1 MKQRPWLFLL
11 PALILVSISAFIP
24 LITVMNYSQLTLL
37 PGTQPYFSGLENF
50 VAIIQD
56 PAFQGALGRQILFS
70 GLVLITEIPLGL
82 ALALC
87 MPSDGPGAAVSL
99 VLLGIPLLIPWNVVG
114 IIWRVFTRSDIGV
127 LPEVFSWFGYTTYN
141 VSQFTGDAWWT
152 VLAMDIWHWTP
163 LVVLICYAGIQAI
176 PEEYYMAAKIDRAS
190 PWKTFRYVT
199 LPNIRGVLIIAVLLR
214 LMDSFKIYAEP
225 FVLTGGGPGSA
236 TTFMSTYASRMAI
249 GGFQMGRGGAT
260 SLIYF
265 FIVIFLSFV
274 IYIIMLN
281 LGQGAGGDQ

>member
-1 MKQRPWLFLL
+1 MKQRPWLFLA

-24 LITVMNYSQLTLL
+24 LITVINYSQLSLL
-37 PGTQPYFSGLENF
+37 PGSAPYFIGLENF
-50 VAIIQD
+50 VAILQD
-56 PAFQGALGRQILFS
+56 PAFTGALGRQFLFS
-70 GLVLITEIPLGL
+70 FLVLITEIPLGL
-82 ALALC
+82 GLALC
-87 MPSDGPGAAVSL
+87 MPNEGPGVGVSL

-127 LPEVFSWFGYTTYN
+127 VPELFSWIGINYN
-141 VSQFTGDAWWT
+141 LSQFTGDAWWT

-163 LVVLICYAGIQAI
+163 LVILICFAGIQAI

-199 LPNIRGVLIIAVLLR
+199 LPNLRGVLIIAVLLR

-225 FVLTGGGPGSA
+225 FVLTGGGPGSS
-236 TTFMSTYASRMAI
+236 TTFLSTYTSRMAI
-249 GGFQMGRGGAT
+249 GGFEMGRGAAT
-260 SLIYF
+260 SLIYM
-265 FIVIFLSFV
+265 FIVILLSFV

-281 LGQGAGGDQ
+281 LGQGAGEE

>member
-24 LITVMNYSQLTLL
+24 LIAVMNYSQLTLL

-50 VAIIQD
+50 VAILED
-56 PAFQGALGRQILFS
+56 EAFRAALGRQVVFS
-70 GLVLITEIPLGL
+70 FLVLLTEIPLGL
-82 ALALC
+82 
-87 MPSDGPGAAVSL
+87 GFSL
-99 VLLGIPLLIPWNVVG
+99 VLLGVPLLIPWNVVG

-127 LPEVFSWFGYTTYN
+127 LPAAFEWVGYSYS
-141 VSQFTGDAWWT
+141 VSSSTVDAWWT

-163 LVVLICYAGIQAI
+163 LVILICYAGIQAI

-199 LPNIRGVLIIAVLLR
+199 LPNLRGVLIIAVLLR

-236 TTFMSTYASRMAI
+236 TTFLSTYTSRMAI
-249 GGFQMGRGGAT
+249 GGFQMGRGAAT

-265 FIVIFLSFV
+265 FIVILLSFV
-274 IYIIMLN
+274 IYIVMLN
-281 LGQGAGGDQ
+281 LGQGAGESK

>member
-1 MKQRPWLFLL
+1 MKQRPWLFLT

-24 LITVMNYSQLTLL
+24 LITVINYSQLSLL
-37 PGTQPYFSGLENF
+37 PGSAPYYTGLENF
-50 VAIIQD
+50 MKVIQD
-56 PAFQGALGRQILFS
+56 SSFRGALWRQCIFS

-87 MPSDGPGAAVSL
+87 MPTEGKGVGVSL

-127 LPEVFSWFGYTTYN
+127 LPEFFEWLGYAYN
-141 VSQFTGDAWWT
+141 VSSNTGDAWWT

-176 PEEYYMAAKIDRAS
+176 PQEYYMAAKIDRAS

-199 LPNIRGVLIIAVLLR
+199 LPNLRGVLIIAVLLR

-225 FVLTGGGPGSA
+225 FVLTGGGPGSS
-236 TTFMSTYASRMAI
+236 TTFLSTYTSRMAI
-249 GGFQMGRGGAT
+249 GGFQMGRGAAT

-265 FIVIFLSFV
+265 FIVILLSFV

-281 LGQGAGGDQ
+281 LGQGAGEE

>member
-1 MKQRPWLFLL
+1 MKQRPWLFLA
-11 PALILVSISAFIP
+11 PALILVSLSAFIP
-24 LITVMNYSQLTLL
+24 LITVINYSQLSLL
-37 PGTQPYFSGLENF
+37 PGSAPYFIGLENF
-50 VAIIQD
+50 MEVLRD
-56 PAFQGALGRQILFS
+56 PAFTGALGRQFLFS
-70 GLVLITEIPLGL
+70 FLVLVTEIPLGL

-87 MPSDGPGAAVSL
+87 MPSEGPGVGVSL

-127 LPEVFSWFGYTTYN
+127 VPEVFSWVGYNYN
-141 VSQFTGDAWWT
+141 LSQFTGDAWWT

-163 LVVLICYAGIQAI
+163 LVILICFAGIQAI

-199 LPNIRGVLIIAVLLR
+199 LPNLRGVLIIAVLLR

-236 TTFMSTYASRMAI
+236 TTFLSTYTSRMAI
-249 GGFQMGRGGAT
+249 GGFQMGRGAAT
-260 SLIYF
+260 SLIYM
-265 FIVIFLSFV
+265 FIVILLSFV

-281 LGQGAGGDQ
+281 LGQGAGED

>member
-11 PALILVSISAFIP
+11 PALLLVSISAFIP

-37 PGTQPYFSGLENF
+37 PGTEPYFSGLENF
-50 VAIIQD
+50 VAILED
-56 PAFQGALGRQILFS
+56 EAFRGALGRQIIFS
-70 GLVLITEIPLGL
+70 FLVLITEIPLGL
-82 ALALC
+82 GLALC
-87 MPSDGPGAAVSL
+87 MPKEGPGVGVSL

-127 LPEVFSWFGYTTYN
+127 LPAAFDWFGYSYEISSST
-141 VSQFTGDAWWT
+141 FDAWWT

-199 LPNIRGVLIIAVLLR
+199 LPNLRGVLIIAVLLR

-225 FVLTGGGPGSA
+225 FVLTGGGPGSS
-236 TTFMSTYASRMAI
+236 TTFLSTYTSRMAI
-249 GGFQMGRGGAT
+249 GGFQMGRGAAT

-265 FIVIFLSFV
+265 FIVILISFV
-274 IYIIMLN
+274 IYIVMLN

>member
-11 PALILVSISAFIP
+11 PALLLVSISAFIP
-24 LITVMNYSQLTLL
+24 LMTVMNYSQLTLL
-37 PGTQPYFSGLENF
+37 PGTEPYFAGLENF
-50 VAIIQD
+50 IAVLED
-56 PAFQGALGRQILFS
+56 EGFRGALQRQIVFS
-70 GLVLITEIPLGL
+70 FLVLITEIPLGL
-82 ALALC
+82 GLALC
-87 MPSDGPGAAVSL
+87 MPKEGPGVGLSL

-127 LPEVFSWFGYTTYN
+127 LPAAFDWFGYSYS
-141 VSQFTGDAWWT
+141 VSSNTFDAWWT

-199 LPNIRGVLIIAVLLR
+199 LPNLRGVLIIAVLLR

-225 FVLTGGGPGSA
+225 FVLTGGGPGSS
-236 TTFMSTYASRMAI
+236 TTFLSTYTSRMAI
-249 GGFQMGRGGAT
+249 GGFQMGRGAAT

-265 FIVIFLSFV
+265 FIVILISFV

>member
-11 PALILVSISAFIP
+11 PALLLVSISAFIP

-37 PGTQPYFSGLENF
+37 PGTEPYFAGLENF
-50 VAIIQD
+50 VAILED
-56 PAFQGALGRQILFS
+56 EGFRGALQRQIVFS
-70 GLVLITEIPLGL
+70 FLVLITEIPLGL
-82 ALALC
+82 GLALC
-87 MPSDGPGAAVSL
+87 MPKEGPGVGLSL

-127 LPEVFSWFGYTTYN
+127 LPAAFDWFGYSYS
-141 VSQFTGDAWWT
+141 VSSNTFDAWWT

-199 LPNIRGVLIIAVLLR
+199 LPNLRGVLIIAVLLR

-225 FVLTGGGPGSA
+225 FVLTGGGPGSS
-236 TTFMSTYASRMAI
+236 TTFLSTYTSRMAI
-249 GGFQMGRGGAT
+249 GGFEMGKGAAT

-265 FIVIFLSFV
+265 FIVILISFV
-274 IYIIMLN
+274 IYIVMLN
-281 LGQGAGGDQ
+281 IGQGAGGDQ

>member
-24 LITVMNYSQLTLL
+24 LITVINYSQLSLL
-37 PGTQPYFSGLENF
+37 PGSAPYFVGLENF
-50 VAIIQD
+50 AKVLND
-56 PAFQGALGRQILFS
+56 PAFTGALGRQFLFS
-70 GLVLITEIPLGL
+70 LLVLITEIPLGL
-82 ALALC
+82 GLALC
-87 MPSDGPGAAVSL
+87 MPSEGKGVGASL

-114 IIWRVFTRSDIGV
+114 IIWRVFTRTDIGV
-127 LPEVFSWFGYTTYN
+127 LPVLFEWVGYSYN
-141 VSQFTGDAWWT
+141 LSANAGDAWWT

-199 LPNIRGVLIIAVLLR
+199 LPNLRGVLIIAVLLR

-225 FVLTGGGPGSA
+225 FVLTGGGPGST
-236 TTFMSTYASRMAI
+236 TTFLSTYTSRMAI
-249 GGFQMGRGGAT
+249 GGFQMGRGAAT

-265 FIVIFLSFV
+265 FIVILLSFV

-281 LGQGAGGDQ
+281 LGQGAGADE

>member
-11 PALILVSISAFIP
+11 PALLLVSISAFIP

-37 PGTQPYFSGLENF
+37 PGTEPYFSGLENF
-50 VAIIQD
+50 VAILED
-56 PAFQGALGRQILFS
+56 EAFRGALARQFVFS
-70 GLVLITEIPLGL
+70 FLVLITEIPLGL
-82 ALALC
+82 GLALC
-87 MPSDGPGAAVSL
+87 MPKEGPGVGLSL

-127 LPEVFSWFGYTTYN
+127 LPAAFNWFGYSYEISSST
-141 VSQFTGDAWWT
+141 FDAWWT

-199 LPNIRGVLIIAVLLR
+199 LPNLRGVLIIAVLLR

-225 FVLTGGGPGSA
+225 FVLTGGGPGSS
-236 TTFMSTYASRMAI
+236 TTFLSTYTSRMAI
-249 GGFQMGRGGAT
+249 GGFQMGRGAAT

-265 FIVIFLSFV
+265 FIVILISFV
-274 IYIIMLN
+274 IYIVMLN

>member
-11 PALILVSISAFIP
+11 PALLLVSISAFIP
-24 LITVMNYSQLTLL
+24 LVTVINYSQLTLL
-37 PGTQPYFSGLENF
+37 PGTAPYFVGLENF
-50 VAIIQD
+50 IKILQD
-56 PAFQGALGRQILFS
+56 PEFQGTLKRQFLFS
-70 GLVLITEIPLGL
+70 FLVLITEIPLGL

-87 MPSDGPGAAVSL
+87 MPTEGKGVGISL

-127 LPEVFSWFGYTTYN
+127 LPEVFEWVGYTYN
-141 VSQFTGDAWWT
+141 VSKFTGDAWWT

-176 PEEYYMAAKIDRAS
+176 PEEYYMAAKIDKAS

-199 LPNIRGVLIIAVLLR
+199 LPKLRGVLIIAVLLR
-214 LMDSFKIYAEP
+214 LMDSFKIYSEP
-225 FVLTGGGPGSA
+225 FVLTGGGPGNA
-236 TTFMSTYASRMAI
+236 TTFLSTYTSRMAI
-249 GGFQMGRGGAT
+249 GGFQMGRGAAT

-265 FIVIFLSFV
+265 FIVILLSFV

-281 LGQGAGGDQ
+281 LGQGAGEQQ

>member
-11 PALILVSISAFIP
+11 PALLLVSISAFIP
-24 LITVMNYSQLTLL
+24 LIAVMNYSQLTLL

-50 VAIIQD
+50 VAILND
-56 PAFQGALGRQILFS
+56 EAFRGALYRQCIFS
-70 GLVLITEIPLGL
+70 FLVLITEIPLGL
-82 ALALC
+82 GLALC
-87 MPSDGPGAAVSL
+87 MPKEGPGVGVSL

-127 LPEVFSWFGYTTYN
+127 LPAAFDWFGYSYS
-141 VSQFTGDAWWT
+141 VSSSTIDAWWT

-163 LVVLICYAGIQAI
+163 LVVLICYAGLQAI

-199 LPNIRGVLIIAVLLR
+199 LPNLRGVLIIAVLLR

-225 FVLTGGGPGSA
+225 FVLTGGGPGSS
-236 TTFMSTYASRMAI
+236 TTFLSTYTSRMAI
-249 GGFQMGRGGAT
+249 GGFQMGRGAAT

-265 FIVIFLSFV
+265 FIVILLSFV
-274 IYIIMLN
+274 IYIVMLN
-281 LGQGAGGDQ
+281 LGQGAGGDK

>member
-1 MKQRPWLFLL
+1 MKQRPWLFLT
-11 PALILVSISAFIP
+11 PALILVSLSAFIP
-24 LITVMNYSQLTLL
+24 LITVINYSQLSLL
-37 PGTQPYFSGLENF
+37 PGSAPYFIGLENF
-50 VAIIQD
+50 TEILRD
-56 PAFQGALGRQILFS
+56 PAFTGALGRQFLFS
-70 GLVLITEIPLGL
+70 FLVLITEIPLGL

-87 MPSDGPGAAVSL
+87 MPNEGVGVGVSL

-127 LPEVFSWFGYTTYN
+127 IPELFSWIGYNYN
-141 VSQFTGDAWWT
+141 LSKFTGDAWWT

-163 LVVLICYAGIQAI
+163 LVILICFAGIQAI

-199 LPNIRGVLIIAVLLR
+199 LPNLRGVLIIAVLLR

-225 FVLTGGGPGSA
+225 FVLTGGGPGSS
-236 TTFMSTYASRMAI
+236 TTFLSTYTSRMAI
-249 GGFQMGRGGAT
+249 GGFQMGRGAAT
-260 SLIYF
+260 SLVYM
-265 FIVIFLSFV
+265 FIVILLSFV

-281 LGQGAGGDQ
+281 LGQGAGEE

>member
-11 PALILVSISAFIP
+11 PALLLVSISAFIP

-37 PGTQPYFSGLENF
+37 PGTQPYLAGLENF
-50 VAIIQD
+50 VNILQD
-56 PAFQGALGRQILFS
+56 DAFQGALGRQFLFS
-70 GLVLITEIPLGL
+70 FLVLITEIPLGL
-82 ALALC
+82 ALAVC
-87 MPSDGPGAAVSL
+87 MPKEGVGVGISL

-127 LPEVFSWFGYTTYN
+127 LPEVFEAVGYTYN
-141 VSQFTGDAWWT
+141 VSKFAGDAWFT

-225 FVLTGGGPGSA
+225 FVLTGGGPGST
-236 TTFMSTYASRMAI
+236 TTFLSTYTSRMAI
-249 GGFQMGRGGAT
+249 GGFQMGRGAAT
-260 SLIYF
+260 SLVYF
-265 FIVIFLSFV
+265 FIVILLSFV
-274 IYIIMLN
+274 LYIIMLN

>member
-11 PALILVSISAFIP
+11 PALLLVSISAFIP
-24 LITVMNYSQLTLL
+24 LITVMNYSQMTLL
-37 PGTQPYFSGLENF
+37 PGTEPYFAGLENF
-50 VAIIQD
+50 VAILED
-56 PAFQGALGRQILFS
+56 EAFRGALGRQFVFS
-70 GLVLITEIPLGL
+70 FLVLITEIPLGL
-82 ALALC
+82 GLALC
-87 MPSDGPGAAVSL
+87 MPKEGPGVGVSL

-127 LPEVFSWFGYTTYN
+127 LPAAFNWFGYSYEISSST
-141 VSQFTGDAWWT
+141 FDAWWT

-199 LPNIRGVLIIAVLLR
+199 LPNLRGVLIIAVLLR

-225 FVLTGGGPGSA
+225 FVLTGGGPGSS
-236 TTFMSTYASRMAI
+236 TTFLSTYTSRMAI
-249 GGFQMGRGGAT
+249 GGFQMGRGAAT

-265 FIVIFLSFV
+265 FIVILISFV
-274 IYIIMLN
+274 IYIVMLN

>member
-11 PALILVSISAFIP
+11 PALLLVSLSAFIP
-24 LITVMNYSQLTLL
+24 LITVINYSQLTIL
-37 PGTQPYFSGLENF
+37 PGTDPYFAGLENF
-50 VAIIQD
+50 VAILED
-56 PAFQGALGRQILFS
+56 EAFQGALGRQILFS
-70 GLVLITEIPLGL
+70 FLVLITEIPLGL
-82 ALALC
+82 GLAIC
-87 MPSDGPGAAVSL
+87 MPKEGPWVGVCL

-127 LPEVFSWFGYTTYN
+127 LPAFFDWFGYSYSISSST
-141 VSQFTGDAWWT
+141 FDAWWT
-152 VLAMDIWHWTP
+152 VLVMDIWHWTP

-176 PEEYYMAAKIDRAS
+176 PKEYYMAAKIDRAS

-199 LPNIRGVLIIAVLLR
+199 LPNLRGVLIIAVLLR

-225 FVLTGGGPGSA
+225 FVLTGGGPGSS
-236 TTFMSTYASRMAI
+236 TTFLSTYTSRMAI
-249 GGFQMGRGGAT
+249 GGFEMGRGAAT

-265 FIVIFLSFV
+265 FIVILFSFV
-274 IYIIMLN
+274 IYIVMLN

>member
-1 MKQRPWLFLL
+1 MKKRPWLFLA

-24 LITVMNYSQLTLL
+24 LITVINYSQLSLL
-37 PGTQPYFSGLENF
+37 PGSAPYFIGLENF
-50 VAIIQD
+50 AAILQD
-56 PAFQGALGRQILFS
+56 PAFTGALGRQFLFS
-70 GLVLITEIPLGL
+70 FLVLITEIPLGL

-87 MPSDGPGAAVSL
+87 MPNEGVGVGVSL

-127 LPEVFSWFGYTTYN
+127 VPEVFSWFGVNYN
-141 VSQFTGDAWWT
+141 LSQFTADAWWT
-152 VLAMDIWHWTP
+152 VLVMDIWHWTP
-163 LVVLICYAGIQAI
+163 LVILICFAGIQAI

-199 LPNIRGVLIIAVLLR
+199 LPNLRGVLIIAVLLR

-225 FVLTGGGPGSA
+225 FVLTGGGPGSS
-236 TTFMSTYASRMAI
+236 TTFLSTYTSRMAI
-249 GGFQMGRGGAT
+249 GGFEMGRGAAT
-260 SLIYF
+260 SLIYM
-265 FIVIFLSFV
+265 FIVILLSFV

-281 LGQGAGGDQ
+281 LGQGAGEE

>member
-11 PALILVSISAFIP
+11 PALLLVSISAFIP

-37 PGTQPYFSGLENF
+37 PGTEPYFSGLENF
-50 VAIIQD
+50 VAILED
-56 PAFQGALGRQILFS
+56 EAFRGALARQFVFS
-70 GLVLITEIPLGL
+70 FLVLITEIPLGL
-82 ALALC
+82 GLALG
-87 MPSDGPGAAVSL
+87 MPKEGPGVGVSL

-127 LPEVFSWFGYTTYN
+127 LPAAFNWFGYSYEISSST
-141 VSQFTGDAWWT
+141 FDAWWT

-199 LPNIRGVLIIAVLLR
+199 LPNLRGVLIIAVLLR

-225 FVLTGGGPGSA
+225 FVLTGGGPGSS
-236 TTFMSTYASRMAI
+236 TTFLSTYTSRMAI
-249 GGFQMGRGGAT
+249 GGFQMGRGAAT

-265 FIVIFLSFV
+265 FIVILISFV
-274 IYIIMLN
+274 IYIVMLN

>member
-11 PALILVSISAFIP
+11 PALLLVSISAFIP
-24 LITVMNYSQLTLL
+24 LIAVMNYSQLTLL

-50 VAIIQD
+50 IAILND
-56 PAFQGALGRQILFS
+56 EAFRGALYRQCIFS
-70 GLVLITEIPLGL
+70 FLVLITEIPLGL
-82 ALALC
+82 GLALC
-87 MPSDGPGAAVSL
+87 MPKEGPGVGVSL

-127 LPEVFSWFGYTTYN
+127 LPAAFDWFGYSYS
-141 VSQFTGDAWWT
+141 VSSSTIDAWWT

-163 LVVLICYAGIQAI
+163 LVVLICYAGLQAI

-199 LPNIRGVLIIAVLLR
+199 LPNLRGVLIIAVLLR

-225 FVLTGGGPGSA
+225 FVLTGGGPGSS
-236 TTFMSTYASRMAI
+236 TTFLSTYTSRMAI
-249 GGFQMGRGGAT
+249 GGFQMGRGAAT

-265 FIVIFLSFV
+265 FIVILLSFV
-274 IYIIMLN
+274 IYIVMLN
-281 LGQGAGGDQ
+281 LGQGAGGDK

>member
-11 PALILVSISAFIP
+11 PALLLVSISAFIP
-24 LITVMNYSQLTLL
+24 LIAVMNYSQLTLL

-50 VAIIQD
+50 IAILED
-56 PAFQGALGRQILFS
+56 EAFRGALYRQFIFS
-70 GLVLITEIPLGL
+70 FLVLITEIPLGL
-82 ALALC
+82 GLAMC
-87 MPSDGPGAAVSL
+87 MPKEGPGVGVSL

-127 LPEVFSWFGYTTYN
+127 LPAAFDWVGYSYS
-141 VSQFTGDAWWT
+141 VSSSTADAWWT

-163 LVVLICYAGIQAI
+163 LVVLICYAGLQAI
-176 PEEYYMAAKIDRAS
+176 PQEYYMAAKIDRAS

-199 LPNIRGVLIIAVLLR
+199 LPNLRGVLIIAVLLR

-225 FVLTGGGPGSA
+225 FVLTGGGPGNS
-236 TTFMSTYASRMAI
+236 TTFLSTYTSRMAI
-249 GGFQMGRGGAT
+249 GGFQMGRGAAT

-265 FIVIFLSFV
+265 FIVILLSFV
-274 IYIIMLN
+274 IYIVMLN
-281 LGQGAGGDQ
+281 LGQGAGGDK

>member
-11 PALILVSISAFIP
+11 PALLLVSISAFLP

-82 ALALC
+82 ALAVC
-87 MPSDGPGAAVSL
+87 MPSEGIGAAVSL

-127 LPEVFSWFGYTTYN
+127 LPEVFSWVGYNYN

-190 PWKTFRYVT
+190 SWKTFRYVT

-225 FVLTGGGPGSA
+225 FVLTGGGPGSS
-236 TTFMSTYASRMAI
+236 TTFLSTYTSRMAI
-249 GGFQMGRGGAT
+249 GGFQMGRGAAT
-260 SLIYF
+260 TLIYF
-265 FIVIFLSFV
+265 FIVILLSFV
-274 IYIIMLN
+274 LYIIMLN
-281 LGQGAGGDQ
+281 LGQGAGSDQ

>member
-24 LITVMNYSQLTLL
+24 LITVINYSQLSLL
-37 PGTQPYFSGLENF
+37 PGSAPYYVGFENF
-50 VAIIQD
+50 LKILQD
-56 PAFQGALGRQILFS
+56 PAFTGALWRQCLFS

-87 MPSDGPGAAVSL
+87 MPTEGKGVGVSL

-127 LPEVFSWFGYTTYN
+127 LPEVFEWFGYAYN
-141 VSQFTGDAWWT
+141 VSSNTGDAWWT

-176 PEEYYMAAKIDRAS
+176 PQEYYMAAKIDRAS

-199 LPNIRGVLIIAVLLR
+199 LPNLRGVLIIAVLLR

-236 TTFMSTYASRMAI
+236 TTFLSTYTSRMAI
-249 GGFQMGRGGAT
+249 GGFEMGRGAAT

-265 FIVIFLSFV
+265 FIVILLSFV

-281 LGQGAGGDQ
+281 LGQGAGEES

>member
-11 PALILVSISAFIP
+11 PALLLVSISAFIP
-24 LITVMNYSQLTLL
+24 LITVMNYSQLSLL
-37 PGTQPYFSGLENF
+37 PGSAPYYLGLENF
-50 VAIIQD
+50 MKILQD
-56 PAFQGALGRQILFS
+56 PDFTGALWRQCIFS

-87 MPSDGPGAAVSL
+87 MPTEGKGVGVSL

-114 IIWRVFTRSDIGV
+114 IIWRVFTRTDIGV
-127 LPEVFSWFGYTTYN
+127 LPEVFEWIGYTYN
-141 VSQFTGDAWWT
+141 LSNSTSDAWWT

-176 PEEYYMAAKIDRAS
+176 PDEYYMAAKIDRAS

-199 LPNIRGVLIIAVLLR
+199 LPNLRGVLIIAVLLR

-225 FVLTGGGPGSA
+225 FVLTGGGPGNS
-236 TTFMSTYASRMAI
+236 TTFLSTYASRMAI
-249 GGFQMGRGGAT
+249 GGFEMGRGGAT

-265 FIVIFLSFV
+265 FIVILLSFV
-274 IYIIMLN
+274 LYIIMLN
-281 LGQGAGGDQ
+281 LGQGAGADS

>member
-24 LITVMNYSQLTLL
+24 LIAVMNYSQLTLL

-50 VAIIQD
+50 VAILED
-56 PAFQGALGRQILFS
+56 EAFRAALGRQVVFS
-70 GLVLITEIPLGL
+70 FLVLLTEIPLGL
-82 ALALC
+82 GLALC
-87 MPSDGPGAAVSL
+87 MPKKGIGVGFSL
-99 VLLGIPLLIPWNVVG
+99 VLLGVPLLIPWNVVG

-127 LPEVFSWFGYTTYN
+127 LPAAFEWVGYSYS
-141 VSQFTGDAWWT
+141 VSSSTVDAWWT

-163 LVVLICYAGIQAI
+163 LVILICYAGIQAI

-199 LPNIRGVLIIAVLLR
+199 LPNLRGVLIIAVLLR

-236 TTFMSTYASRMAI
+236 TTFLSTYTSRMAI
-249 GGFQMGRGGAT
+249 GGFQMGRGAAT

-265 FIVIFLSFV
+265 FIVILLSFV
-274 IYIIMLN
+274 IYIVMLN
-281 LGQGAGGDQ
+281 LGQGAGESK

>member
-11 PALILVSISAFIP
+11 PALLLVSISAFIP
-24 LITVMNYSQLTLL
+24 LIAVMNYSQLTLL

-50 VAIIQD
+50 IAILED
-56 PAFQGALGRQILFS
+56 DAFRGALYRQCIFS
-70 GLVLITEIPLGL
+70 FLVLITEIPLGL
-82 ALALC
+82 GLALC
-87 MPSDGPGAAVSL
+87 MPKEGPGVGVSL

-114 IIWRVFTRSDIGV
+114 IIWRVFSRSDIGV
-127 LPEVFSWFGYTTYN
+127 LPAAFDWFGYSYS
-141 VSQFTGDAWWT
+141 VSSSTIDAWWT

-163 LVVLICYAGIQAI
+163 LVVLICYAGLQAI

-199 LPNIRGVLIIAVLLR
+199 LPNLRGVLIIAVLLR

-225 FVLTGGGPGSA
+225 FVLTGGGPGSS
-236 TTFMSTYASRMAI
+236 TTFLSTYTSRMAI
-249 GGFQMGRGGAT
+249 GGFQMGRGAAT

-265 FIVIFLSFV
+265 FIVILLSFV
-274 IYIIMLN
+274 IYIVMLN
-281 LGQGAGGDQ
+281 LGQGAGGDK

>member
-11 PALILVSISAFIP
+11 PALLLVSISAFIP

-37 PGTQPYFSGLENF
+37 PGTEPYFSGLENF
-50 VAIIQD
+50 VAILED
-56 PAFQGALGRQILFS
+56 EAFRGALARQFVFS
-70 GLVLITEIPLGL
+70 FLVLITEIPLGL
-82 ALALC
+82 GLALC
-87 MPSDGPGAAVSL
+87 MPKEGPGVGVSL

-127 LPEVFSWFGYTTYN
+127 LPAAFNWFGYSYEISSST
-141 VSQFTGDAWWT
+141 FDAWWT

-199 LPNIRGVLIIAVLLR
+199 LPNLRGVLIIAVLLR

-236 TTFMSTYASRMAI
+236 TTFLSTYTSRMAI
-249 GGFQMGRGGAT
+249 GGFQMGRGAAT

-265 FIVIFLSFV
+265 FIVILLSFV
-274 IYIIMLN
+274 VYIIMLN
-281 LGQGAGGDQ
+281 LGQGAGNDS

>member
-11 PALILVSISAFIP
+11 PALLLVSISAFIP
-24 LITVMNYSQLTLL
+24 LIAVMNYSQLTLL

-50 VAIIQD
+50 VAILND
-56 PAFQGALGRQILFS
+56 EAFRGALYRQCIFS
-70 GLVLITEIPLGL
+70 FLVLITEIPLGL
-82 ALALC
+82 GLALC
-87 MPSDGPGAAVSL
+87 MPKEGPGVGVSL

-127 LPEVFSWFGYTTYN
+127 LPAAFNWFGYSYS
-141 VSQFTGDAWWT
+141 VSSSTIDAWWT

-163 LVVLICYAGIQAI
+163 LVVLICYAGLQAI

-199 LPNIRGVLIIAVLLR
+199 LPNLRGVLIIAVLLR

-225 FVLTGGGPGSA
+225 FVLTGGGPGSS
-236 TTFMSTYASRMAI
+236 TTFLSTYTSRMAI
-249 GGFQMGRGGAT
+249 GGFQMGRGAAT

-265 FIVIFLSFV
+265 FIVILLSFV
-274 IYIIMLN
+274 IYIVMLN
-281 LGQGAGGDQ
+281 LGQGAGGDK

>member
-24 LITVMNYSQLTLL
+24 LITVINYSQLSLL
-37 PGTQPYFSGLENF
+37 PGSAPYFVGLENF
-50 VAIIQD
+50 QEILRD
-56 PAFQGALGRQILFS
+56 PAFIGALGRQFLFS
-70 GLVLITEIPLGL
+70 FLVLITEIPLGL

-87 MPSDGPGAAVSL
+87 MPTEGKGVGVAL

-127 LPEVFSWFGYTTYN
+127 LPQVFSWVGYNYN
-141 VSQFTGDAWWT
+141 LSQFTGDAWWT

-163 LVVLICYAGIQAI
+163 LVILICYAGLQAI
-176 PEEYYMAAKIDRAS
+176 PEEYYMAAKIDKAS

-199 LPNIRGVLIIAVLLR
+199 LPNLRGVLIIAVLLR

-236 TTFMSTYASRMAI
+236 TTFLSTYTSRMAI
-249 GGFQMGRGGAT
+249 GGFQMGRGAAT
-260 SLIYF
+260 SLIYM
-265 FIVIFLSFV
+265 FIVILLSFV

-281 LGQGAGGDQ
+281 LGQGAGED

>member
-11 PALILVSISAFIP
+11 PALLLVSISAFIP
-24 LITVMNYSQLTLL
+24 LITVINYSQLTLL
-37 PGTQPYFSGLENF
+37 PGTQPYFAGLENF
-50 VAIIQD
+50 VAILND
-56 PAFQGALGRQILFS
+56 EAFRGALGRQIIFS
-70 GLVLITEIPLGL
+70 FLVLITEIPLGL
-82 ALALC
+82 GLALC
-87 MPSDGPGAAVSL
+87 MPKEGPGVGVSL

-127 LPEVFSWFGYTTYN
+127 LPAAFDWFGYSYN
-141 VSQFTGDAWWT
+141 ISSSTFDAWWT

-199 LPNIRGVLIIAVLLR
+199 LPNLRGVLIIAVLLR

-225 FVLTGGGPGSA
+225 FVLTGGGPGDS
-236 TTFMSTYASRMAI
+236 TTFLSTYTSRMAI
-249 GGFQMGRGGAT
+249 GGFEMGRGAAT

-265 FIVIFLSFV
+265 FIVILVSFV

-281 LGQGAGGDQ
+281 LGQGAGDDQ

>member
-24 LITVMNYSQLTLL
+24 LITVINYSQLSLL
-37 PGTQPYFSGLENF
+37 PGSAPYFVGLENF
-50 VAIIQD
+50 AKVLND
-56 PAFQGALGRQILFS
+56 PAFTGALGRQFLFS
-70 GLVLITEIPLGL
+70 FLVLITEIPLGL
-82 ALALC
+82 GLALC
-87 MPSDGPGAAVSL
+87 MPSEGKGVGASL

-114 IIWRVFTRSDIGV
+114 IIWRVFTRTDIGV
-127 LPEVFSWFGYTTYN
+127 LPVIFEWVGYSYN
-141 VSQFTGDAWWT
+141 LSANAGDAWWT

-199 LPNIRGVLIIAVLLR
+199 LPNLRGVLIIAVLLR

-225 FVLTGGGPGSA
+225 FVLTGGGPGST
-236 TTFMSTYASRMAI
+236 TTFLSTYTSRMAI
-249 GGFQMGRGGAT
+249 GGFQMGRGAAT

-265 FIVIFLSFV
+265 FIVILLSFV

-281 LGQGAGGDQ
+281 LGQGAGADE

>member
-11 PALILVSISAFIP
+11 PALLLVSISAFIP
-24 LITVMNYSQLTLL
+24 LIAVMNYSQLTLL

-50 VAIIQD
+50 IAILED
-56 PAFQGALGRQILFS
+56 DAFRGALYRQCIFS
-70 GLVLITEIPLGL
+70 FLVLITEIPLGL
-82 ALALC
+82 GLALC
-87 MPSDGPGAAVSL
+87 MPKEGPGVGVSL

-127 LPEVFSWFGYTTYN
+127 LPAAFDWFGYSYS
-141 VSQFTGDAWWT
+141 VSSSTIDAWWT

-163 LVVLICYAGIQAI
+163 LVILICYAGLQAI

-199 LPNIRGVLIIAVLLR
+199 LPNLRGVLIIAVLLR

-225 FVLTGGGPGSA
+225 FVLTGGGPGSS
-236 TTFMSTYASRMAI
+236 TTFLSTYTSRMAI
-249 GGFQMGRGGAT
+249 GGFEMGRGAAT

-265 FIVIFLSFV
+265 FIVILLSFV
-274 IYIIMLN
+274 IYIVMLN
-281 LGQGAGGDQ
+281 LGQGAGGDK